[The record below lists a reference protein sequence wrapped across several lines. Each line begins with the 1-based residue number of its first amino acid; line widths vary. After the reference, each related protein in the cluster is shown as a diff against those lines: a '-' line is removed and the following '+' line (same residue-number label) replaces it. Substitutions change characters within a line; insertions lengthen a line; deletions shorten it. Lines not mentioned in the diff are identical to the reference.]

1 MIIEEKEGKF
11 SITLSEPELWVVASQ
26 CEQGVIY
33 GMDDSSE
40 ETLSEA
46 TLEVA
51 LKSLRDAGA
60 IWTGPDGEE
69 VIDELV
75 LGMVYSCMH
84 SHDMLMIHNGS
95 LEKDVYLHFLPDWNL
110 SFTRVP
116 DGYLLTNYQNRDALH
131 KHIMT
136 TYLSDLHEADSEV
149 YFSCSRVALE
159 AASYLYETD
168 RHTEGA
174 ALLAE
179 YMQDDESKSKT
190 FLEDIAVGQKYEV
203 KAYYNRHSNHNA
215 VGYQTDILVGK
226 QSNYLLRRV
235 YSVDEDR
242 EVLSIQGLPSE
253 LVRHSVYQL
262 LPKE

>member
-11 SITLSEPELWVVASQ
+11 SITLSEPELWIVASQ
-26 CEQGVIY
+26 CGQGVIY

-69 VIDELV
+69 SIDELV

-84 SHDMLMIHNGS
+84 SHDMLIIQNGS
-95 LEKDVYLHFLPDWNL
+95 IDKSVYFHFLPDWNL
-110 SFTRVP
+110 SFTKVT
-116 DGYLLTNYQNRDALH
+116 DGYLLTYYQNRDALH

-136 TYLSDLHEADSEV
+136 TYLSDLRDADSDV
-149 YFSCSRVALE
+149 YFSCTRVALE
-159 AASYLYETD
+159 AAGYLYETD
-168 RHTEGA
+168 KLEEA
-174 ALLAE
+174 IDLIAE
-179 YMQDDESKSKT
+179 YMGEDEGKSQS
-190 FLEDIAVGQKYEV
+190 FLEDIASGQKYEV
-203 KAYYNRHSNHNA
+203 RVFYDRHNNHN
-215 VGYQTDILVGK
+215 VIGYQTDILVGK
-226 QSNYLLRRV
+226 QSNYLVRRI
-235 YSVDEDR
+235 YSVDQDR

-253 LVRHSVYQL
+253 LARHSVYQL

>member
-11 SITLSEPELWVVASQ
+11 SITLSEPELWIVASQ
-26 CEQGVIY
+26 CGQGVIY

-51 LKSLRDAGA
+51 LKSLRDANA

-69 VIDELV
+69 CIDELV

-84 SHDMLMIHNGS
+84 SHDMLIIQNGS
-95 LEKDVYLHFLPDWNL
+95 IDKSVFLHFLPDWNL
-110 SFTRVP
+110 SFTKVP
-116 DGYLLTNYQNRDALH
+116 DGYLLTYYQNRDALH

-136 TYLSDLHEADSEV
+136 TYLSDLREADSDV
-149 YFSCSRVALE
+149 YFSCTRVALE
-159 AASYLYETD
+159 AAGYLFETNKLEEATD
-168 RHTEGA
+168 
-174 ALLAE
+174 LIAE
-179 YMQDDESKSKT
+179 YMGEDEGKSQS
-190 FLEDIAVGQKYEV
+190 FLEDISSGQKYEV
-203 KAYYNRHSNHNA
+203 RAFYDRHNNHN
-215 VGYQTDILVGK
+215 VIGYQTDILVGK
-226 QSNYLLRRV
+226 QSNYLVRRI
-235 YSVDEDR
+235 YSVDQDR

-253 LVRHSVYQL
+253 LARHSVYQL